1 MENEGLIFGE
11 RLMLAFYPFSE
22 HYQIPHAKGWSRH
35 PLFMIVLA
43 LLADGDVRLE
53 AKNGTKK

>member
-1 MENEGLIFGE
+1 
-11 RLMLAFYPFSE
+11 MLAFYPFSE